1 MKGATV
7 DELWKLLAGGSAT
20 IAAGAVGSHLRVR
33 ERVARLEAQVE
44 AVGEKVDHTNA
55 AAERLEEAARGQAL
69 QADRIAIQVESILD
83 TLSRR
88 AMPGQPGG
96 RRNDLL

>member
-1 MKGATV
+1 MKGTV
-7 DELWKLLAGGSAT
+7 LDELWKILAGGSAT

-44 AVGEKVDHTNA
+44 AVGEKVEHTLA
-55 AAERLEEAARGQAL
+55 ATDRIESAAREQAL
-69 QADRIAIQVESILD
+69 QSDRIAIQVESILD
-83 TLSRR
+83 TLRSR

-96 RRNDLL
+96 RIS